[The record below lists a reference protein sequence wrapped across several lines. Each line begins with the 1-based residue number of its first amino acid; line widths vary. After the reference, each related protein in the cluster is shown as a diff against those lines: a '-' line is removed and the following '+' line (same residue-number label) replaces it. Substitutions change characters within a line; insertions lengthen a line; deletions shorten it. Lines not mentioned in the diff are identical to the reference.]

1 MLDISDTLV
10 RIYLY
15 FVVFSSALSGILL
28 SIVWVAQRR
37 RLGDALFSPKLL
49 WGNGFFFLSGL
60 IAWYLFSFLRWSNWL
75 VLLCTTLMLVISVIA
90 TEALAKRLGKE
101 RLYKPNSP

>member
-1 MLDISDTLV
+1 MPDIPDILV
-10 RIYLY
+10 KIYLY
-15 FVVFSSALSGILL
+15 LVVFSSVLSGILL
-28 SIVWVAQRR
+28 GAVWVAQRR
-37 RLGDALFSPKLL
+37 RLGHSLFSPKLF
-49 WGNGFFFLSGL
+49 WRNAFFFLSGL

-90 TEALAKRLGKE
+90 TEALAKRAGKE